1 MYFPSL
7 YSLAAKNVKKGRELK
22 APDHKKID
30 YLPFRKAFYSA
41 PPEVEELT
49 PEEVDVLRLEMDDIK
64 IRGADPPKPATKWSY
79 FGLPAA
85 WYVETSSLS
94 FVKLQLTS
102 CLSRYTVST

>member
-1 MYFPSL
+1 MSILTPRTERL
-7 YSLAAKNVKKGRELK
+7 AGADTLENCSLAAKNVKKGRELK
-22 APDHKKID
+22 APDHKNID

-49 PEEVDVLRLEMDDIK
+49 PEQVDLLRLEMDDIK

-85 WYVETSSLS
+85 W
-94 FVKLQLTS
+94 
-102 CLSRYTVST
+102 